1 MDPIPVRGY
10 NKASTIVLLSVML
23 YQILGYYNCKNNKD
37 KIRAIKYMLGLDDY
51 NNRVTLVHL
60 IITQSHLF
68 TIILESNRWF
78 KHDW

>member
-23 YQILGYYNCKNNKD
+23 YQILGYYNCKTNKD

-51 NNRVTLVHL
+51 NNRVIILVHL

-68 TIILESNRWF
+68 TIILESNR
-78 KHDW
+78 